1 VIDAETDLP
10 SLIASLEDTL
20 ANGAIVFLGA
30 GSITQWAHGL
40 EAAMTK
46 RKGA

>member
-1 VIDAETDLP
+1 LIG
-10 SLIASLEDTL
+10 SLDDTL

-30 GSITQWAHGL
+30 GSITQWANGL
-40 EAAMTK
+40 EAAMNK